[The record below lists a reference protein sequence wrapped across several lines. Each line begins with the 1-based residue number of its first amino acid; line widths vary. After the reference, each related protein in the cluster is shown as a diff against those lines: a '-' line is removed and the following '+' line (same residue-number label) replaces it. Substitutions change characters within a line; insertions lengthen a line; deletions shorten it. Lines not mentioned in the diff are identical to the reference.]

1 MNSKTLSKFE
11 KLHVAKIRAFNCA
24 PSYHTLLFI
33 VHKCTE
39 CCCVNYNQKPS
50 ITNKF
55 RANSDGFLYHFI
67 QDFFFTKIF

>member
-39 CCCVNYNQKPS
+39 CCCVNYNQKP
-50 ITNKF
+50 NF
-55 RANSDGFLYHFI
+55 RKEVFVS
-67 QDFFFTKIF
+67 